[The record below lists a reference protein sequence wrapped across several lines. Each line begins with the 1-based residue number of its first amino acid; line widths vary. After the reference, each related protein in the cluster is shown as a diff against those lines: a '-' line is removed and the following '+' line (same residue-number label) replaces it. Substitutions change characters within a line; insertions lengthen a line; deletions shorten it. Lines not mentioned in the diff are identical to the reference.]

1 MERMDC
7 GRTNGRKG
15 MEMNGVQKLSS
26 RVIDYAERMSAMAD
40 AAEGKRQP
48 RHLTR
53 WLVLPASGAA
63 LYALVRSESFSRGA
77 KEVVGEA
84 KTRAS
89 ELPEDLVG
97 RVRDAT
103 KTTSASKTGT
113 SSNGGSS
120 SSTPRRKTSTSR
132 SKSRRKTTASR

>member
-1 MERMDC
+1 
-7 GRTNGRKG
+7 
-15 MEMNGVQKLSS
+15 MNGVHKLSS
-26 RVIDYAERMSAMAD
+26 HVIDYAERMSAVAD
-40 AAEGKRQP
+40 AAQGKRQP
-48 RHLTR
+48 RNLMR

-63 LYALVRSESFSRGA
+63 LYALVRSESFSRSA

-103 KTTSASKTGT
+103 RSASQSSSSSS
-113 SSNGGSS
+113 SSNGRSS
-120 SSTPRRKTSTSR
+120 ASTPRRRTTKSR
-132 SKSRRKTTASR
+132 SSSRRKTTASR